1 MKEVRTQQFKM
12 IELKEIITSGIFRVD
27 SFDDKAK
34 NFLAES
40 VDHYLQTEKGQIK
53 ALELLQEDD

>member
-1 MKEVRTQQFKM
+1 M
-12 IELKEIITSGIFRVD
+12 IELKEIITSGIFKVD

-34 NFLAES
+34 TFLAES

-53 ALELLQEDD
+53 ALELLREDD